1 MKNQPAT
8 PPNDTPDSAVSSNSG
23 ISSFGPNSV
32 VVTGS
37 SSGIGRAVAIR
48 LASQGADVLVHG
60 ASNQAGAAETAEQ
73 VRAAGRQATVVMADI
88 SSAAGRQKLLT
99 EASAWRSRID
109 AWIHCAGSDVLTGAA
124 KEMSFEGKLTQLWQ
138 VDVLGTIQL
147 ARAAAAEMQTNL
159 TPHAAMVFIGWD
171 QASEGMEGDA
181 GQMFGPI
188 KAAITSFA
196 INLAQ
201 SVAPDIRVNVV
212 APGWIQTAWGTST
225 DDYWDQR
232 AKQSALLN
240 RWGTPEDVAA
250 VVAFLTAPDASFITG
265 QCWNVNGGWNRKVA
279 PSR

>member
-1 MKNQPAT
+1 
-8 PPNDTPDSAVSSNSG
+8 
-23 ISSFGPNSV
+23 
-32 VVTGS
+32 
-37 SSGIGRAVAIR
+37 
-48 LASQGADVLVHG
+48 VLVHG

-73 VRAAGRQATVVMADI
+73 VRAAGRQTEIVMADI
-88 SSAAGRQKLLT
+88 SASDGRQKLL
-99 EASAWRSRID
+99 AQAAAWRPRID

-124 KEMSFEGKLTQLWQ
+124 KELSFEGKLTKLWQ

-147 ARAAAAEMQTNL
+147 ARAAAAQMQANL
-159 TPHAAMVFIGWD
+159 TPHASMVFVGWD

-201 SVAPDIRVNVV
+201 AVAPDIRVNVV

-225 DDYWDQR
+225 DDYWDRR

-250 VVAFLTAPDASFITG
+250 AIAFLTHSDASFITG
-265 QCWNVNGGWNRKVA
+265 QCWNINGGWNRKVT
-279 PSR
+279 PPETD